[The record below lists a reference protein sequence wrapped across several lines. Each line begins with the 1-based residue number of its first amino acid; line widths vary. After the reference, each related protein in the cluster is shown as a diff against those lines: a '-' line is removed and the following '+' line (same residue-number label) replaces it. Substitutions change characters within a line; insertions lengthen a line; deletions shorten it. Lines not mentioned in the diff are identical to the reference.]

1 MMAGGGLI
9 RSAIVAIVDL
19 RHAHTLMLARRDDDR
34 GYPSSRCFPGGRLEG
49 REDPVEAVIRETLE
63 ETGLTISNLGHLGTQ
78 PSESAHPRHYDV
90 DGFVT
95 CEWAGKLT
103 AFPTPEH
110 QDGRWVPITD
120 VPALT
125 PLGRASR
132 WLAGQLGGVVRAH
145 GASR

>member
-63 ETGLTISNLGHLGTQ
+63 ETGLMISNLGHLGTQ

-90 DGFVT
+90 DCFVT
-95 CEWAGKLT
+95 CEVGREA
-103 AFPTPEH
+103 
-110 QDGRWVPITD
+110 DGIPHT
-120 VPALT
+120 
-125 PLGRASR
+125 
-132 WLAGQLGGVVRAH
+132 
-145 GASR
+145 